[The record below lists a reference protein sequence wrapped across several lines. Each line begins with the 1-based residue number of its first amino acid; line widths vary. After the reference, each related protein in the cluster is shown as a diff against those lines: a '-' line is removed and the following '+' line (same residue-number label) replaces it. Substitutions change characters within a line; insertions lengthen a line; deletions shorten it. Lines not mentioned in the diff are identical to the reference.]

1 MENSIETVNLQK
13 EYPGR
18 VALSDISFKV
28 KKGSIHGFLG
38 PNGAG
43 KTTTMK
49 ILTGLITSSAGEF
62 HIAGKVGFLPEN
74 PPLYLNMT
82 VDDYLSFVQSIYSG
96 MEDSTK
102 LNEVK
107 KSCGLDE
114 VGERLIGNLSKG
126 FRQRVGIAQ
135 ALIHSPEI
143 IILDEPT
150 VGLDPV
156 AIVEIRNLISS
167 LKGKHT
173 ILFSSHQLHEVEL
186 LCDEITLVDKG
197 KVLISGTI
205 SDIQNKLTTKKQFTA
220 KVLNFD
226 KSLEKNLYD
235 SLPIENCE
243 VVNVE
248 KNLYEINIFCKS
260 KFNDEEHTPRL
271 SRTLA
276 ESSYGLLALNEVK
289 LDLEEIFKRMTNVGG
304 SVK

>member
-1 MENSIETVNLQK
+1 MENSIETNNLQK

-18 VALSDISFKV
+18 VALSDITFKV
-28 KKGSIHGFLG
+28 KKGTIHGFLG

-49 ILTGLITSSAGEF
+49 ILTSLVTHSGGDYRIDGR
-62 HIAGKVGFLPEN
+62 VGFLPEN

-82 VDDYLSFVQSIYSG
+82 VDSYLNFVLSIYSDK
-96 MEDSTK
+96 ESHDQ
-102 LNEVK
+102 LAEVK
-107 KSCGLDE
+107 KSCGLE
-114 VGERLIGNLSKG
+114 SVGDRLIGNLSKG

-156 AIVEIRNLISS
+156 AIVEIRNLIAS

-173 ILFSSHQLHEVEL
+173 VLFSSHQLHEVEL

-197 KVLISGTI
+197 RVLISGSI
-205 SDIQNKLTTKKQFTA
+205 NEIQNRLTTKKQFVA

-226 KSLEKNLYD
+226 QSLEKKLQ
-235 SLPIENCE
+235 SLLPIENCE
-243 VVNVE
+243 IISTNQKTVE
-248 KNLYEINIFCKS
+248 LNIFCKS
-260 KFNDEEHTPRL
+260 KFQDEEHIPLL

-276 ESSYGLLALNEVK
+276 EAPYGLISIAETK
-289 LDLEEIFKRMTNVGG
+289 LDLEEIFKRMTNVKGP
-304 SVK
+304 

>member
-1 MENSIETVNLQK
+1 MENSIETKNLQK

-18 VALSDISFKV
+18 VALSDISFSV

-49 ILTGLITSSAGEF
+49 ILTGLVTHSGGEF
-62 HIAGKVGFLPEN
+62 KIDGRIGFLPEN

-82 VDDYLSFVQSIYSG
+82 VDSYLSFVLSIYSDN
-96 MEDSTK
+96 ESVEK
-102 LNEVK
+102 LQEVK
-107 KSCGLDE
+107 KSCGLE
-114 VGERLIGNLSKG
+114 SVGDRLIGNLSKG

-156 AIVEIRNLISS
+156 AIVEIRNLIAG

-173 ILFSSHQLHEVEL
+173 VLFSSHQLHEVEV

-197 KVLISGTI
+197 KVLISGSI
-205 SDIQNKLTTKKQFTA
+205 HEIQNRLTTKKQFNV
-220 KVLNFD
+220 KVINFD
-226 KSLEKNLYD
+226 HELEKKLIG
-235 SLPIENCE
+235 SLPIESCE
-243 VVNVE
+243 IVSKVGKIVEVN
-248 KNLYEINIFCKS
+248 LFCQS
-260 KFNDEEHTPRL
+260 KFNEDEHTPML
-271 SRTLA
+271 SRVLA
-276 ESSYGLLALNEVK
+276 EAPYGLMSINEVK
-289 LDLEEIFKRMTNVGG
+289 LDLEEIFKRMTNVKG
-304 SVK
+304 VN